1 MTKKTNGGRISVAI
15 AGNPNCGKT
24 ALFNALT
31 GGRQHV
37 GNWPGV
43 TVERRTGRRAF
54 DGYDLEITDLPGT
67 YSLSPLTPDQLVA
80 RDFIVSGEPDV
91 IVNILDGSNLER
103 NLYLT
108 TQLLELGLPL
118 VVAVNMMDVVEA
130 RGDTLDAATLAELLG
145 CPVVPVVATKRRGL
159 DELLGAVVG
168 VFTSQEP
175 RKEVHVHYGRD
186 LEREIT
192 VVSAFLK
199 KNPALGLGGPV
210 RWQAI
215 KLLELDSEYHR
226 RLERLGGEGE
236 PLARLVEESRER
248 LRRLLGHE
256 PEDHFVEA
264 AYGFAAGA
272 IRETLTRNVEGRL
285 ATAEKIDR
293 VLTHRIWGL
302 PIFAVIM
309 WLIFEVTFRLGEPFM
324 GWIEEIFAW
333 LGGLAG
339 AAIPE
344 GLFRSLVVDGII
356 GGVGGV
362 LVFVPN
368 ILLLFIMISLLEDS
382 GYMARGAFVMDRLMH
397 RLGLHGKSFIPMVIG
412 FGCTVPAVMAA
423 RTLENPKD
431 RLVTIL
437 TVPLMSCG
445 ARLPVYILLAGAFF
459 PARYAGTVIFG
470 VYVLGVVLAVAAAK
484 LFRSTVLK
492 GEQIPFVMELP
503 PYHVPTVKAVLL
515 HGWRRAWMYIKKAGT
530 IILGAMIVV
539 WALTAFPT
547 ELEDDAEFEGMVE
560 GAAAEYAEEQAAVAE
575 SLGLG
580 PMEGSAA
587 GDGFLPELEGN
598 APLMAVVNRLGAL
611 NAAARVTGDSA
622 DCALARL
629 EEKGPALYA
638 AASRLV
644 AARDA
649 YRGRLPEID
658 AAREAERLYHTPLGV
673 IGRGLAVVMRPLGF
687 DWKISS
693 SLVAGFAAKEIV
705 VGTFGVLYSLGGE
718 AESSSAQL
726 QDRLRTDWDER
737 TGGGGWLVALCL
749 MVFVLVY
756 VPCVA
761 VLAVIKRETGRWRWV
776 AFTVAYLTALAWLT
790 AGLVRLVG
798 SLWL

>member
-1 MTKKTNGGRISVAI
+1 MTEKPKNRISVAI

-31 GGRQHV
+31 GGRQQT

-43 TVERRTGRRAF
+43 TVERRTGRRSF

-80 RDFIVSGEPDV
+80 RDFITSGEPDI

-130 RGDTLDAATLAELLG
+130 RGDELDAAALAELLG
-145 CPVVPVVATKRRGL
+145 CPVVGVVAVKKRGL
-159 DELLGAVVG
+159 DELLAAVVR
-168 VFTSQEP
+168 VFTSDEP
-175 RKEVHVHYGRD
+175 RKEVRVHYGRD
-186 LEREIT
+186 LERE
-192 VVSAFLK
+192 VARVASFLREH
-199 KNPALGLGGPV
+199 PGLELGGPP
-210 RWQAI
+210 RWQAV
-215 KLLELDSEYHR
+215 KLLEADTEYQQ
-226 RLERLGGEGE
+226 RLAHLGETGA
-236 PLARLVEESRER
+236 PLVKLVEESRER
-248 LRRLLGHE
+248 MRGLLGHE

-272 IRETLTRNVEGRL
+272 IRETLTRNIEGRIK
-285 ATAEKIDR
+285 TAEKIDR

-302 PIFAVIM
+302 PIFAVVL
-309 WLIFEVTFRLGEPFM
+309 WLTFEVTFRLGAPLM
-324 GWIEEIFAW
+324 GII
-333 LGGLAG
+333 
-339 AAIPE
+339 E
-344 GLFRSLVVDGII
+344 GLFGWLSHLANTYIPAGLVRSLVADGII

-362 LVFVPN
+362 LIFVPN
-368 ILLLFIMISLLEDS
+368 ILLLFVMISILEDS

-423 RTLENPKD
+423 RTLENPRD

-470 VYVLGVVLAVAAAK
+470 VYILGVVLAVVSAK
-484 LFRSTVLK
+484 VLRSTVLK
-492 GEQIPFVMELP
+492 GEQVPFVMELP
-503 PYHVPTVKAVLL
+503 PYHAPTVKAVLL
-515 HGWRRAWMYIKKAGT
+515 HAWNRAWMYIRKAGT
-530 IILGAMIVV
+530 VILAAMIII
-539 WALTAFPT
+539 WALTAFP
-547 ELEDDAEFEGMVE
+547 LEPEDAGKFGDMIATAD
-560 GAAAEYAEEQAAVAE
+560 GEYAGEQAAVAD
-575 SLGLG
+575 SLGLETG
-580 PMEGSAA
+580 DVSAVA
-587 GDGFLPELEGN
+587 GDGFLPELEKNGPLMGAVRRLEALES
-598 APLMAVVNRLGAL
+598 APLPFNRSVAPVPAGSDLVL
-611 NAAARVTGDSA
+611 DAAG
-622 DCALARL
+622 RL
-629 EEKGPALYA
+629 L
-638 AASRLV
+638 

-649 YRGRLPEID
+649 HRARLAEID
-658 AAREAERLYHTPLGV
+658 ADREAERLYHTPLGY

-687 DWKISS
+687 DWKTSAA
-693 SLVAGFAAKEIV
+693 LVAGFAAKEVV
-705 VGTFGVLYSLGGE
+705 VGTFGVLYAEVGVDSGTASLQG
-718 AESSSAQL
+718 
-726 QDRLRTDWDER
+726 RLKEDWDAR
-737 TGGGGWLVALCL
+737 TGGGGWLVALAL
-749 MVFVLVY
+749 MVFVLIY

-761 VLAVIKRETGRWRWV
+761 VLAVIRRETGKWRWV
-776 AFTVAYLTALAWLT
+776 AFTVVYLTVLAWLT